1 MPDGVDINADNASF
15 VVAAFYNFTAL
26 PDFEVYQEPLQ
37 TLCRSHGRPMEPCSL
52 LTRVSTAP
60 LPVHVMALMQP

>member
-37 TLCRSHGRPMEPCSL
+37 TLCR
-52 LTRVSTAP
+52 
-60 LPVHVMALMQP
+60 